1 MGCFRSNLPVGVWAE
16 PSATW
21 VSILC
26 PQGSGEGEGVNGKGK
41 GMSSAHSHPV
51 REDLMV
57 MNILIVN

>member
-26 PQGSGEGEGVNGKGK
+26 PQGSGRGKVLMGR
-41 GMSSAHSHPV
+41 G
-51 REDLMV
+51 RECPQSIVTLSGGDLMV
-57 MNILIVN
+57 MNILIVK

>member
-26 PQGSGEGEGVNGKGK
+26 PQGSGEGKV
-41 GMSSAHSHPV
+41 
-51 REDLMV
+51 LMGRGRKCPQYTV
-57 MNILIVN
+57 TLSGGI